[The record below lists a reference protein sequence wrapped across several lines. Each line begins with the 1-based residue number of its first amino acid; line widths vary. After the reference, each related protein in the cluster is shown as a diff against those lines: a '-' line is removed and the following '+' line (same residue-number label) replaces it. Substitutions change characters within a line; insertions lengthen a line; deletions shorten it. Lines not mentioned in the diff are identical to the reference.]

1 MGILNVLKQEIAIDL
16 GTANTV
22 IIHKDKV
29 VVDEPSI
36 IAINRRSEK
45 VIAVG
50 KRALQMHEKVHEDI
64 KTTRPLKDGVIA
76 DFTAAENMIRE
87 MIKMIMPTK
96 WFNPSWK
103 MVISIPSSITE
114 VEKRAVK
121 ESAEHAGAKEVY
133 LIQEPMAAAI
143 GMGIEVEEPVGNMV
157 VDIGGG
163 TTDIAIISL
172 GGIVCDQSIRI
183 AGDQFTGDILDFMR
197 KQHNILIGERTAEQI
212 KIHVGSA
219 LTELEDP
226 PEEFAVNGR
235 DLMTGIPKQIMVPY
249 SEIAGALD
257 KSIARIEEAVLKAL
271 EITPPELSADIYR
284 TGIYLTGGG
293 ARIRG
298 LDKRLSGKTKLPVTI
313 ADDPLRAVV
322 RGTGMVLKDTD
333 HFTFLFV

>member
-257 KSIARIEEAVLKAL
+257 KSIAKIEEAVLKAL

-313 ADDPLRAVV
+313 AADPLRAVV